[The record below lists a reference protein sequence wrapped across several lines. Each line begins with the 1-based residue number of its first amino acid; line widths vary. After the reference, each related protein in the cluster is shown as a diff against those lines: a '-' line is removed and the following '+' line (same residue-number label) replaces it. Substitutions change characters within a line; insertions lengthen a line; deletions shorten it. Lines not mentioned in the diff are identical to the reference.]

1 MSSFSVVALVI
12 GGAGMVVGCAGLVF
26 RVRVFAFA
34 RNRFER
40 IYREDGVPEHEIAD
54 RFPQMWF
61 VILIATGWVIVSALM
76 LVVGVV
82 TL

>member
-1 MSSFSVVALVI
+1 MSSGSWAWSS
-12 GGAGMVVGCAGLVF
+12 AALVF

-40 IYREDGVPEHEIAD
+40 IYREDGVLEHENAG

-61 VILIATGWVIVSALM
+61 VILIAIGWVIVSALM

-82 TL
+82 SL